1 MNDRRKTRRRQ
12 LGVPDWVP
20 ESHLPWRMRD
30 LKAIALKLI
39 LAGAAVAAIGAGA
52 AYLLLAVIE
61 GRGR

>member
-1 MNDRRKTRRRQ
+1 M
-12 LGVPDWVP
+12 PDWVP

-39 LAGAAVAAIGAGA
+39 LAGATVAAIGAGA